1 MTTRER
7 VDSPVIR
14 RIFEAYRMDADDQIR
29 MYEQIERQLTIVYRQ
44 TIQAQLNLYGC
55 QKVVSESIDPASSQW
70 IQAKARKD
78 AEGIAQTYDRELMGQ
93 IQKVRAG
100 NIRANRFAYMRAIDT
115 WIAQRN
121 IFKSA
126 SISLN
131 TMTAARKYAQD
142 RFTRENNIGGKWV
155 LVGPPPVCKK
165 CVRIKALGPITY
177 EQTQKPN
184 NALPQHV
191 NCPHRYQQLIPKKIE
206 CGPNTW
212 TG

>member
-14 RIFEAYRMDADDQIR
+14 RIFEAYRMDDAGIQAL
-29 MYEQIERQLTIVYRQ
+29 YLQIERQLTVVYRQ
-44 TIQAQLNLYGC
+44 TIQSSLSLYGC
-55 QKVVSESIDPASSQW
+55 QKLVTGPDTQALEF
-70 IQAKARKD
+70 IQTKARQD
-78 AEGIAQTYDRELMGQ
+78 STSIANTFDRELQ
-93 IQKVRAG
+93 NRIQSIYSG
-100 NIRANRFAYMRAIDT
+100 NKRSNRYAYMRALDA
-115 WIAQRN
+115 WIVQRN
-121 IFKSA
+121 AYKTA

-142 RFTRENNIGGKWV
+142 RFVKENNIQGRWV

-165 CVRIKALGPITY
+165 CVRIKALGAVSF
-177 EQTQKPN
+177 EQTQKAQ

-191 NCPHRYQQLIPKKIE
+191 NCPHRYAQLVPKKISCDE
-206 CGPNTW
+206 TTW